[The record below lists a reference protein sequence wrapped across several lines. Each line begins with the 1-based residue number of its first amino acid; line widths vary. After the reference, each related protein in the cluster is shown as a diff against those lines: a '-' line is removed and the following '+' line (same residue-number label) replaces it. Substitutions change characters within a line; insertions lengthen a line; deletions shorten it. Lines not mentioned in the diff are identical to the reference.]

1 MKLLLCNVAWMKW
14 YNGIT
19 DDDWPINGG
28 RFVKEKG
35 YGHEVLSFQRNG
47 RYVYGC
53 VQARNG
59 TIDIKRLDPNSEN
72 YVDDV
77 LIVWRAR
84 SAEGAV
90 IIGWYK
96 NARVFRHEQ
105 EANSKRVFKYDEELY
120 RPRWHIRAEYK
131 DAFLI
136 PPGERA
142 FKVPVTH
149 KGFGSQTFV
158 SYLQDNNQEV
168 NRFKRELLA
177 YIEGA
182 EKGDYSIP
190 QRGKRKPI
198 DQDRKLLIEKTA
210 IDKVTEYYCKR
221 GYNVMSREKD
231 NVGYDL
237 LATKNKKEIYI
248 EVKGT
253 SVAAPYS
260 ASIGLTSNEYEN
272 CKRSRRKY
280 RICIVCDSLANPKIY
295 EFMWDLEREA
305 WIDIHTFS
313 QLEFTEVTSA
323 NIKISEAD
331 F

>member
-1 MKLLLCNVAWMKW
+1 MKW

-28 RFVKEKG
+28 EFVEKNG
-35 YGHEVLSFQRNG
+35 YGHEVLNFQKNG
-47 RYVYGC
+47 RYVYGY
-53 VQARNG
+53 VQARKG
-59 TIDIKRLDPNSEN
+59 TIDINRLDPNSEN

-77 LIVWRAR
+77 LIAWRAK
-84 SAEGAV
+84 SSEGAV

-96 NARVFRHEQ
+96 NARVFRHGQ
-105 EANSKRVFKYDEELY
+105 GANSKRVFEYDEEQHH
-120 RPRWHIRAEYK
+120 PEWHIRADYK

-168 NRFKRELLA
+168 NRFKRELLD
-177 YIEGA
+177 YIEKA
-182 EKGDYSIP
+182 EKSDYSLP

-221 GYNVMSREKD
+221 GYDIESREK
-231 NVGYDL
+231 NNMGYDL
-237 LATKNKKEIYI
+237 LATKNKEEIYI

-253 SVAAPYS
+253 SVADPYA
-260 ASIGLTSNEYEN
+260 ASIGLTPNEYKN

-280 RICIVCDSLANPKIY
+280 RICIVCDSLANPQVY
-295 EFMWDLEREA
+295 EFMWNLGREA

-313 QLEFTEVTSA
+313 QLEFTKVISA
-323 NIKISEAD
+323 NLKISEAD